1 MRVEKR
7 ISMNRFSLSEISGA
21 DVNVTTIN
29 VGLCAGRHDIP
40 GVDEYIFP
48 NTVDPMDFHGMKRQA
63 TRRLIAL
70 IRNTGRGQVYVLDED
85 DDGPCDRVYVPV
97 DIRLY
102 VTGLTPATI
111 AVMQA
116 FECLYEACQV
126 HGLTLMHY
134 DRESGQYR
142 EQEWKS
148 RD

>member
-1 MRVEKR
+1 M
-7 ISMNRFSLSEISGA
+7 SNRNRYNLPEVPGTDI
-21 DVNVTTIN
+21 TTIN

-48 NTVDPMDFHGMKRQA
+48 NAVDPMGFRGMKQQA
-63 TRRLIAL
+63 TRRLIDL
-70 IRNTGRGQVYVLDED
+70 LRNAGRGQVYVIDED

-142 EQEWKS
+142 EQFWKS

>member
-1 MRVEKR
+1 
-7 ISMNRFSLSEISGA
+7 MNRFNLSEISGA
-21 DVNVTTIN
+21 DVNITTVS

-63 TRRLIAL
+63 TRRLIDL

-85 DDGPCDRVYVPV
+85 DEGPCDRVYVPV

-116 FECLYEACQV
+116 FECLYEACRV